1 MISWNACKALFI
13 LVLLS
18 TKAICG
24 IVQVTAEVR
33 AMVGHSIHPEEPL
46 MSAGLDSRG
55 GMELRRTL
63 GETLGLDLPVT
74 LLYDYQSIL
83 AIVTYINSL
92 IEAQAQAQTQAA
104 DGVEAEAYWSD
115 EQEEEGRAGPA
126 RRGVVALTEAAAE
139 KPSKLLKT
147 LRYGLQLGTC
157 WCSLSLADVTIALA
171 VCWQQHEIHAAV
183 HNSPFNSNLDC

>member
-1 MISWNACKALFI
+1 MDL
-13 LVLLS
+13 
-18 TKAICG
+18 TTAICG
-24 IVQVTAEVR
+24 MVQVTAEVR

-55 GMELRRTL
+55 AMELRRAL
-63 GETLGLDLPVT
+63 GESLGLDLPVT

-92 IEAQAQAQTQAA
+92 VEAQAQAQAQV
-104 DGVEAEAYWSD
+104 DGGVEAEANWSD
-115 EQEEEGRAGPA
+115 GQEDEGTARPA

-147 LRYGLQLGTC
+147 LRYDIQ
-157 WCSLSLADVTIALA
+157 CSM
-171 VCWQQHEIHAAV
+171 C
-183 HNSPFNSNLDC
+183 

>member
-1 MISWNACKALFI
+1 MDL
-13 LVLLS
+13 
-18 TKAICG
+18 TKTICG

-55 GMELRRTL
+55 GMELRRAL

-92 IEAQAQAQTQAA
+92 VEAQSQAQAQAQAQA
-104 DGVEAEAYWSD
+104 GGGIEAEANWSD

-126 RRGVVALTEAAAE
+126 RRGVVALAEAAAE

-147 LRYGLQLGTC
+147 LRYDMQCSTC
-157 WCSLSLADVTIALA
+157 
-171 VCWQQHEIHAAV
+171 
-183 HNSPFNSNLDC
+183 

>member
-1 MISWNACKALFI
+1 MPNTLIKG
-13 LVLLS
+13 VTKDV

-24 IVQVTAEVR
+24 FVQVTAEVR

-55 GMELRRTL
+55 GMELRRAL

-83 AIVTYINSL
+83 AIVAYINSL
-92 IEAQAQAQTQAA
+92 IEAQAQAQAGG
-104 DGVEAEAYWSD
+104 GVEAEANRSD
-115 EQEEEGRAGPA
+115 EREEEAGAGPA
-126 RRGVVALTEAAAE
+126 RRGVVMLAEAAAE

-147 LRYGLQLGTC
+147 LRYSMQCSTC
-157 WCSLSLADVTIALA
+157 WCSLSLVVVTIA
-171 VCWQQHEIHAAV
+171 
-183 HNSPFNSNLDC
+183 S

>member
-1 MISWNACKALFI
+1 MDL
-13 LVLLS
+13 
-18 TKAICG
+18 TKTICG

-55 GMELRRTL
+55 GMELRRAL

-92 IEAQAQAQTQAA
+92 VEGQSQAQAQAQAQA
-104 DGVEAEAYWSD
+104 GGGIEAEANWSD

-126 RRGVVALTEAAAE
+126 RRGVVALAEAAAE

-147 LRYGLQLGTC
+147 LRYDMQCSTC
-157 WCSLSLADVTIALA
+157 
-171 VCWQQHEIHAAV
+171 
-183 HNSPFNSNLDC
+183 